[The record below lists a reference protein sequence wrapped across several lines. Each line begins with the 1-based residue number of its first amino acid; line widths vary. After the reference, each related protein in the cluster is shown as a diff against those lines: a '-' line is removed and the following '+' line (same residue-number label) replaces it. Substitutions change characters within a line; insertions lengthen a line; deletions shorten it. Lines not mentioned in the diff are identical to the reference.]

1 MKVALSVNHLYL
13 QKSVRHVADKLAA
26 VRYSCSYSVSHTSL
40 FAPRWSAPFKISSPF
55 FSAFLLQVRC
65 SCWASQQP
73 PSSTH
78 KFLVWLNISSGKT
91 RCLMQGSGHCPAWSV
106 TVHELL
112 KRLRPPKSFSR
123 RQREQWL
130 RDGTSVCRMKA
141 AHLRLESLSGIFCCF
156 CSAQGTKPK
165 CCHLHI
171 FLVES
176 REKSGEHF
184 GERFKLGM
192 CLFPGLAC
200 LALNEIQSVFRQHQI
215 RHN

>member
-1 MKVALSVNHLYL
+1 MKVSLSVNHLYL
-13 QKSVRHVADKLAA
+13 LNSVRHVADKLAA

-40 FAPRWSAPFKISSPF
+40 FTPHWSAPFKISSPF
-55 FSAFLLQVRC
+55 FYPSSFRWEADA
-65 SCWASQQP
+65 ASQLYSQISHLIDHGQRKKKIRP
-73 PSSTH
+73 GSS
-78 KFLVWLNISSGKT
+78 LIGDSSWVAGT
-91 RCLMQGSGHCPAWSV
+91 SLPW
-106 TVHELL
+106 EL
-112 KRLRPPKSFSR
+112 
-123 RQREQWL
+123 WL
-130 RDGTSVCRMKA
+130 RDGTSECRMKP
-141 AHLRLESLSGIFCCF
+141 AHLRLESLSGIFHCF

-171 FLVES
+171 FLVEGE
-176 REKSGEHF
+176 EKSREHF